1 MSSTILLTYDRNPLR
16 AYAPESFVKK
26 LISLLRGRAVSAWI
40 FGSFNTPRFSH
51 RSDVDIFIVTETDV
65 PFIERPLLLDDLL
78 DLFPALDILVYTPRE
93 FEKLT
98 SDPSPGFWKSAVAEM
113 KQIL

>member
-1 MSSTILLTYDRNPLR
+1 MGRNILLTYDRNTLR
-16 AYAPESFVKK
+16 GYTPESFLKK
-26 LISLLRGRAVSAWI
+26 IVSLLQDRVVSAWV

-51 RSDVDIFIVTETDV
+51 SSDVDIFIVTETDV
-65 PFIERPLLLDDLL
+65 PFIERPLLYDDLL
-78 DLFPALDILVYTPRE
+78 DQFPGLDILVYTPRE

-113 KQIL
+113 RQIL